1 MLFSK
6 KGQASVDILIV
17 VIFLLLFLYV
27 YNVLATN
34 TASTLEINRINNQ
47 EKTIA
52 LSINNFLK
60 LQDSIIG
67 SSTTHNNIIDYNS
80 TIEIP
85 YINIPSKRQ
94 GCVIDINSEKIII
107 DSNYDNTTYRYSLD
121 TNLSTNNFILPISI
135 NCGALLSCSNNNFKL
150 ECRG

>member
-1 MLFSK
+1 MLVSK

-17 VIFLLLFLYV
+17 IIFLLLFLYV

-34 TASTLEINRINNQ
+34 TATTLEINRINNQ
-47 EKTIA
+47 EKTIV

-67 SSTTHNNIIDYNS
+67 TASTNNNIVDYNT

-85 YINIPSKRQ
+85 YINIPSKQQ
-94 GCVIDINSEKIII
+94 GCVININSEKIVI
-107 DSNYDNTTYRYSLD
+107 DVNYNDVTYRYSQD
-121 TNLSTNNFILPISI
+121 TNLSTNDFVLPILV
-135 NCGALLSCSNNNFKL
+135 NCGALLSCSENNFKL
-150 ECRG
+150 ECK